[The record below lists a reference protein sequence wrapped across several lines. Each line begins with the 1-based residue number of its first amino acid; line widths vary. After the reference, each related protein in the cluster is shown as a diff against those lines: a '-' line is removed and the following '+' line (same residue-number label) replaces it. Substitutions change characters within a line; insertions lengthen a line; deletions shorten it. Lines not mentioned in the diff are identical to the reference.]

1 MATFNSANGHYQSGN
16 KTLFETQMLALSNGH
31 VVDGSNRL
39 PVDIGTTSITI
50 SGNVNVNTPN
60 TVTVQ
65 SSAEDPVDMHIRQ
78 VGNSGILE
86 VPYLPI
92 SGNVIVTSGNLVLGA
107 NITVNNFPLTQ
118 NVQFS
123 NQTIYVNGGN
133 LSGIDATVV
142 ISNGYVTTQNVQF
155 SNQSIYLN
163 NNVVVNNTVTIANG
177 YVTTQNVQFSNQSVY
192 LNNNVVVNNTV
203 AVSNGYQTTQNV
215 AFSNQTIFVNGGQ
228 SNVGNFPTT
237 QNVQFS
243 NQTIFINGGQSN
255 IGNFPASVNT
265 SIHHSNGANITS
277 AVPLPVT
284 ASIVNPVS
292 LLYSF
297 NNFGVFNHR
306 GWSVSDTLIPMF
318 SVRAKSTATHN
329 VNIINYDIGNNNANQ
344 STIGYIWIEDAV
356 ISGSVPAWSSLN
368 TEAEYR
374 FYTDAY
380 GSNTPNG
387 VSGGTQRHA
396 GIIIGKNSSA
406 ESDIADINMIAGGV
420 TMTLC
425 LIRLDSATKLDVWVA
440 VDLSILS

>member
-1 MATFNSANGHYQSGN
+1 MATFNSGNSTFQSGN
-16 KTLFETQMLALSNGH
+16 KTLFETQMLATPNGH
-31 VVDGSNRL
+31 VVSNTNPL
-39 PVDIGTTSITI
+39 PVTLGSDNITITGSVNIGTTVTI
-50 SGNVNVNTPN
+50 
-60 TVTVQ
+60 Q
-65 SSAEDPVDMHIRQ
+65 SSPEDPVDMHIRQ
-78 VGNSGILE
+78 VGTSGILD

-92 SGNVIVTSGNLVLGA
+92 SGN
-107 NITVNNFPLTQ
+107 
-118 NVQFS
+118 
-123 NQTIYVNGGN
+123 
-133 LSGIDATVV
+133 VV
-142 ISNGYVTTQNVQF
+142 ISNGYVTTQNT
-155 SNQSIYLN
+155 S
-163 NNVVVNNTVTIANG
+163 
-177 YVTTQNVQFSNQSVY
+177 
-192 LNNNVVVNNTV
+192 
-203 AVSNGYQTTQNV
+203 
-215 AFSNQTIFVNGGQ
+215 FSNQTIFV
-228 SNVGNFPTT
+228 
-237 QNVQFS
+237 
-243 NQTIFINGGQSN
+243 NGGQSN

-297 NNFGVFNHR
+297 NNFGVFSHR

-318 SVRAKSTATHN
+318 SIRAKSTATN
-329 VNIINYDIGNNNANQ
+329 IVNINNYDIGNNNANQ

-356 ISGSVPAWSSLN
+356 ISGSVPSWTSLN
-368 TEAEYR
+368 SQAEYR

-420 TMTLC
+420 TLTLC

>member
-1 MATFNSANGHYQSGN
+1 MATFNSANGSYQSGN
-16 KTLFETQMLALSNGH
+16 KTLFEAQMVALSSGH
-31 VVDGSNRL
+31 IVDITHPL
-39 PVDIGTTSITI
+39 PVTLGSENITI
-50 SGNVNVNTPN
+50 TGDVNVGS

-78 VGNSGILE
+78 VGTSGILD

-92 SGNVIVTSGNLVLGA
+92 SGNV
-107 NITVNNFPLTQ
+107 
-118 NVQFS
+118 
-123 NQTIYVNGGN
+123 
-133 LSGIDATVV
+133 V
-142 ISNGYVTTQNVQF
+142 ISNGY
-155 SNQSIYLN
+155 
-163 NNVVVNNTVTIANG
+163 
-177 YVTTQNVQFSNQSVY
+177 
-192 LNNNVVVNNTV
+192 
-203 AVSNGYQTTQNV
+203 
-215 AFSNQTIFVNGGQ
+215 
-228 SNVGNFPTT
+228 PTT
-237 QNVQFS
+237 QNVSFS
-243 NQTIFINGGQSN
+243 NQTIFINGGLSN
-255 IGNFPASVNT
+255 TN
-265 SIHHSNGANITS
+265 IHHSNGANITS

-318 SVRAKSTATHN
+318 SVRAKSTATHI

-344 STIGYIWIEDAV
+344 STIGYIWIEDAT
-356 ISGSVPAWSSLN
+356 ISGSVSSWTSLN

-387 VSGGTQRHA
+387 VSGGAQRHA
-396 GIIIGKNSSA
+396 GIIIGKNSSS
-406 ESDIADINMIAGGV
+406 ESDIANINLIAGGV

-440 VDLSILS
+440 VDLSIIS